1 MPTFTGPGGCVLSP
15 SFSIARNKQPSS
27 PSSLRACFPE
37 RQNNNWPR
45 VPGEEKI
52 NYESFVAVLVLVFSI
67 CHLT

>member
-37 RQNNNWPR
+37 RQNNNSPR
-45 VPGEEKI
+45 VLGEEKI